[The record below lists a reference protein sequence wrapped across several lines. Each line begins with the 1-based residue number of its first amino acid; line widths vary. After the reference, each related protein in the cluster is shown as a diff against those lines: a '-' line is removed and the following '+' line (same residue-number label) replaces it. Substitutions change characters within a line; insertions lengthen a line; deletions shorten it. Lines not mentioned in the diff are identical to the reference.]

1 MVQDDTLCA
10 NETNRPREKI
20 KDDLLKL
27 TRMVYE
33 DNGLQAI
40 VNHISEIYQAP
51 CNILDL
57 TYRHIA
63 RSDNQWGLE
72 ENDFFI
78 RESKQGYVTSVEGL
92 ERMRRQGT
100 FKKEQRPMPLHIPEI
115 NMNAWLYPLSIS
127 GVEIAYLSV
136 IRIPGSF
143 REELLSYMPDIC
155 GILGLEMQK
164 DSFYKYNK
172 GAVFSNYLQDLLQGK
187 MHDPAKLEQRFNQL
201 GYEMKSNKY
210 VVYIDIHEKARFFH
224 QGYMMGRQLQQ
235 EFRNSIFL
243 LEDGAIIMLIT
254 RNDNEVVTVGEIQEQ
269 SCYLRTDGL
278 YAGMSSAFWDVS
290 QMPYYLRQAK
300 SAFVLGRKFE
310 PEKHLFIYDE
320 YRVMDMIRQWDDYED
335 VMRYCYPP
343 LMRLIAYDRKN
354 NTEMT
359 RTLYYYLEN
368 MKDTAHVLETMHIH
382 RNTLFYR
389 LKKTREIF
397 GSDMTDAREIMQI
410 ELTFEILKYV
420 RVVKNA

>member
-1 MVQDDTLCA
+1 MQEDILRSDGEGGA
-10 NETNRPREKI
+10 SENI

-33 DNGLQAI
+33 DAGVHAI
-40 VNHISEIYQAP
+40 VDHISEIYQAP

-57 TYRHIA
+57 TYRHIV
-63 RSDNQWGLE
+63 RSNQKWGME
-72 ENDFFI
+72 KNAFFM
-78 RESKQGYVTSVEGL
+78 REAQQGYVSSVKGL
-92 ERMRRQGT
+92 ERLRRQGT
-100 FKKEQRPMPLHIPEI
+100 FKKEQRPIPLHIPEI
-115 NMNAWLYPLSIS
+115 DMNAWLYPLSIS
-127 GVEIAYLSV
+127 GVEIAYLSL
-136 IRIPGSF
+136 IRIPGIF
-143 REELLSYMPDIC
+143 REELLAYMPDIC

-201 GYEMKSNKY
+201 GYALRSNKY
-210 VVYIDIHEKARFFH
+210 VVYIDIYEKARYFH

-243 LEDGAIIMLIT
+243 LEDGAIIMLVT
-254 RNDNEVVTVGEIQEQ
+254 RNDNEVVTIGETQEL
-269 SCYLRTDGL
+269 SCHLRTDGL

-300 SAFVLGRKFE
+300 SALVLGRKFE
-310 PEKHLFIYDE
+310 PDRHLFIYDE
-320 YRVMDMIRQWDDYED
+320 YRVMDMIRQWDDCED

-368 MKDTAHVLETMHIH
+368 MKDTGHVLETMHIH

-410 ELTFEILKYV
+410 ELSFEILKYMQ
-420 RVVKNA
+420 VVKNA